1 LRFDIVTIF
10 PALVEGIID
19 VGVVGRAARSGVLD
33 VAVHD
38 LRGFTNDVHRTV
50 DDAPYGGGPGMVLK
64 AEPFMKAVSHIKSER
79 GVPDSVI
86 LLSPQGR
93 QLSQAVVERMSD
105 YQHIVLLCGRYEGVD
120 ERVRTNL
127 ATEELSIGDY
137 VVSGGELPACV
148 VVDAIARQIPGVVG
162 DADSVVGD
170 SFVRHLLDHPH
181 YTRPESV
188 ETHAVP
194 EVLLSGDHGEI
205 RRWRKQEALKRTLER
220 RPDLVK
226 ELDFQELDAEE
237 KVILKAL
244 QSGIR

>member
-1 LRFDIVTIF
+1 MTIF

-19 VGVVGRAARSGVLD
+19 VGVVGRAVRSGVLD
-33 VAVHD
+33 VSVYD
-38 LRGFTNDVHRTV
+38 LRAFTNDAHRTV

-79 GVPDSVI
+79 GAPESVV

-93 QLSQAVVERMSD
+93 QLSQTVVERMSALK
-105 YQHIVLLCGRYEGVD
+105 HIVLLCGRYEGVD

-148 VVDAIARQIPGVVG
+148 VLDAVARQIPGVVG

-170 SFVRHLLDHPH
+170 SFVRHLFDYPH
-181 YTRPESV
+181 YTRPESLAA
-188 ETHAVP
+188 HAVP

-205 RRWRKQEALKRTLER
+205 RRWRKKQALKRTLEK
-220 RPDLVK
+220 RPDLIAK
-226 ELDFQELDAEE
+226 LDVDELDAEE
-237 KVILKAL
+237 KVILKEL
-244 QSGIR
+244 RSCIR

>member
-1 LRFDIVTIF
+1 MTIF

-19 VGVVGRAARSGVLD
+19 VGVVGRAVRSGVLD
-33 VAVHD
+33 VSVYD
-38 LRGFTNDVHRTV
+38 LRAFTNDAHRTV

-79 GVPDSVI
+79 GAPEAVV

-93 QLSQAVVERMSD
+93 QLSQTVVERMSALK
-105 YQHIVLLCGRYEGVD
+105 HIVLLCGRYEGVD

-148 VVDAIARQIPGVVG
+148 VLDAVARQIPGVVG

-170 SFVRHLLDHPH
+170 SFVRHLFDYPH
-181 YTRPESV
+181 YTRPESLAA
-188 ETHAVP
+188 HAVP

-205 RRWRKQEALKRTLER
+205 RRWRKKQALKRTLEK
-220 RPDLVK
+220 RPDLIAK
-226 ELDFQELDAEE
+226 LDVDELDAEE

-244 QSGIR
+244 PSGIR

>member
-1 LRFDIVTIF
+1 M
-10 PALVEGIID
+10 
-19 VGVVGRAARSGVLD
+19 LD
-33 VAVHD
+33 VTVFD
-38 LRGFTNDVHRTV
+38 LRGFANDVRRTV

-64 AEPFMKAVSHIKSER
+64 AEPFMKALSHIKSER
-79 GVPDSVI
+79 GIPDSVV

-93 QLSQAVVERMSD
+93 KLSQAVVERMSGF
-105 YQHIVLLCGRYEGVD
+105 QHIVLLCGRYEGVD

-127 ATEELSIGDY
+127 ATDELSIGDY

-170 SFVRHLLDHPH
+170 SFVRHLLDYPH
-181 YTRPESV
+181 YTRPESL
-188 ETHAVP
+188 EAHSVP

-205 RRWRKQEALKRTLER
+205 RRWRKKQALKRTLER
-220 RPDLVK
+220 RPDLVEK
-226 ELDFQELDAEE
+226 LDVDALDEEE